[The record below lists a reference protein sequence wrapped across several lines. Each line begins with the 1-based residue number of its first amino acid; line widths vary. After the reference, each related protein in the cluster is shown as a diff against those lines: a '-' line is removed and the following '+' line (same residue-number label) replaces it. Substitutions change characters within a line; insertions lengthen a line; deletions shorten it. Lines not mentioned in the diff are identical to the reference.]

1 MNKGETASVEKTM
14 IVACRRCDWE
24 GELTRER
31 WRCPNCGGPLAW
43 AGERALSPGAIQPE
57 LPGIWRYAAVLPAAP
72 ESAVSLGEGM
82 TPLTLLDLDGAAVQL
97 KLDSQNPTGSFKDRG
112 VAVMISALK
121 QLGATHAVEDSSG
134 NAGASVAAYAARAGM
149 RCSIFAPAKA
159 SPSKLA
165 QAVAYGAEVTP
176 IDGKREDV
184 ATAAMDA
191 AAATPGATYASHN
204 WHPFFIEGVKT
215 WAFEVWE
222 QLGRR
227 APDAVVAPA
236 GSGSL
241 VLGALL
247 GFEELRRGGAIDK
260 LPRIYAAQPAACAPL
275 VVAMERGAE
284 EVERFPST
292 PTLAEGASIVEPI
305 RGREVLA
312 ALRQTGGDAVAVA
325 EAEIVSARE
334 LTARQGVYIEP
345 TSALA
350 VAAARALLANGS
362 VRPDESVVAVITGHG
377 LKSR

>member
-1 MNKGETASVEKTM
+1 MEKAT
-14 IVACRRCDWE
+14 IGACHRCGWE

-43 AGERALSPGAIQPE
+43 AGERALSPDEIQPD
-57 LPGIWRYAAVLPAAP
+57 LPGLWRYVAVLPI
-72 ESAVSLGEGM
+72 SAETAVTLGEGM
-82 TPLTLLDLDGAAVQL
+82 TPLASLELDGAVVQL

-121 QLGATHAVEDSSG
+121 MLGATHAVEDSSG

-149 RCSIFAPAKA
+149 RGAIYAPAKA

-165 QAVAYGAEVTP
+165 QALAYGAEVMP
-176 IDGKREDV
+176 VEGKREDV
-184 ATAAMDA
+184 ATTAMEA
-191 AAATPGATYASHN
+191 AAARLGATYASHN
-204 WHPFFIEGVKT
+204 WHPYFIEGVKT

-227 APDAVVAPA
+227 APDAVIVPA

-241 VLGALL
+241 VLGAMR
-247 GFEELRRGGAIDK
+247 GFEELRRGGAIGS
-260 LPRIYAAQPAACAPL
+260 LPRVYAAQPAACAPL

-284 EVERFPST
+284 EVERFPSM
-292 PTLAEGASIVEPI
+292 PTLAEGASIAEPI

-312 ALRQTGGDAVAVA
+312 ALRQTGGDAAAVS

-334 LTARQGVYIEP
+334 LAAHQGVYMEP

-350 VAAARALLANGS
+350 VAATRTLLANGAI
-362 VRPDESVVAVITGHG
+362 RPEESIVAVITGHG

>member
-1 MNKGETASVEKTM
+1 MNKEEQASVEKTM
-14 IVACRRCDWE
+14 IVACRRCGWE

-31 WRCPNCGGPLAW
+31 WRCPDCGGPLAW
-43 AGERALSPGAIQPE
+43 AGERSMSAGAIRPE
-57 LPGIWRYAAVLPAAP
+57 LPGLWRYAAVLPVAP
-72 ESAVSLGEGM
+72 ESAVSLGEGR
-82 TPLTLLDLDGAAVQL
+82 TPLTSIDLDGVAVQL

-121 QLGATHAVEDSSG
+121 GLGATHAVEDSSG

-149 RCSIFAPAKA
+149 RGAIYAPATA

-165 QAVAYGAEVTP
+165 QAVAYGAEVAP
-176 IDGKREDV
+176 VEGKREDV
-184 ATAAMDA
+184 ATAAMEA

-222 QLGRR
+222 QLGQR
-227 APDAVVAPA
+227 APDVVVAPA

-241 VLGALL
+241 VLGALR
-247 GFEELRRGGAIDK
+247 GFEELRRGGEIEK

-284 EVERFPST
+284 EVERFSST
-292 PTLAEGASIVEPI
+292 PTLAEGASIAEPI

-312 ALRQTGGDAVAVA
+312 ALRQTGGDAIAVA
-325 EAEIVSARE
+325 ESEIVSARE
-334 LTARQGVYIEP
+334 LAARQGIYIEP

-350 VAAARALLANGS
+350 IAAARTLLANGS
-362 VRPDESVVAVITGHG
+362 VRPEESMVAVITGHG

>member
-1 MNKGETASVEKTM
+1 MNKEGLLNLEGAM
-14 IVACRRCDWE
+14 IVECPRCGWE
-24 GELTRER
+24 AELALER

-43 AGERALSPGAIQPE
+43 AGERALTSESIEPTRPG
-57 LPGIWRYAAVLPAAP
+57 LWRYAAVLPVAP
-72 ESAVSLGEGM
+72 ALAVSLGEGM
-82 TPLTLLDLDGAAVQL
+82 TPLTTLDIDSAVIHI

-112 VAVMISALK
+112 VAVIISALK
-121 QLGATHAVEDSSG
+121 AVGATHAVEDSSG

-165 QAVAYGAEVTP
+165 QSVAYGAEVSL
-176 IDGKREDV
+176 IEGKREDV
-184 ATAAMDA
+184 ATAAMEA
-191 AAATPGATYASHN
+191 AAAMPGATYASHN
-204 WHPFFIEGVKT
+204 WHPFFLEGVKT

-222 QLGRR
+222 QLGRS
-227 APDAVVAPA
+227 APDAVVVPA

-241 VLGALL
+241 ALGARL
-247 GFEELRRGGAIDK
+247 GFEELRRGGAIEK

-284 EVERFPST
+284 DVERFPST
-292 PTLAEGASIVEPI
+292 PTLAEGASIAEPI

-312 ALRQTGGDAVAVA
+312 ALRQTGGGAVAVA
-325 EAEIVSARE
+325 EDEIVSGRE
-334 LTARQGVYIEP
+334 LAARQGVYIEP

-350 VAAARALLANGS
+350 VAATRVLLATEAVTTS
-362 VRPDESVVAVITGHG
+362 ESVVNVISGHG